1 MSAAVAADRGAEPEE
16 PDPGK
21 SSRPGDPPLRPGPAG
36 IAAAVFGARLPL
48 AVRYAQW
55 LAGAGVERGLI
66 GPHETDRLWDRHLL
80 NCVAAAALI
89 PPGSSVVDLG
99 SGAGLPGIVLAIARP
114 DLTVTLVEPMQRRA
128 VFLEVVVADLG
139 LDTVAVRRAR
149 AEDLKTPR
157 LDADVVSARAVA
169 PINRLAALAAPLL
182 RVGGQLLALK
192 GAGIVDELGAG
203 WASVRRAAMGDDA
216 TLFAVLPG
224 EPSNA
229 ARVGA
234 AASLPS
240 DVGRL
245 PGVDLVAR
253 LSWTVDGAP
262 VDCAG
267 GPNVA
272 QSDAEPLALILRLRR
287 SAHGVSQ
294 TRRPGLG

>member
-1 MSAAVAADRGAEPEE
+1 MSVAVAADRGAEPEALE
-16 PDPGK
+16 PSEP
-21 SSRPGDPPLRPGPAG
+21 SPHGDPPQRPVPPG
-36 IAAAVFGARLPL
+36 IAAVVFGARLPL
-48 AVRYAQW
+48 AVRYAEW

-89 PPGSSVVDLG
+89 PVGSSVVDLG

-139 LDTVAVRRAR
+139 LKAVAVRRAR
-149 AEDLKTPR
+149 AEDLKKPR
-157 LDADVVSARAVA
+157 LGADVVTARAVA
-169 PINRLAALAAPLL
+169 PISRLVALAVPLL

-192 GAGIVDELGAG
+192 GAGIVEEVAVG
-203 WASVRRAAMGDDA
+203 WGSVRRSAMGDDA

-224 EPSNA
+224 EP
-229 ARVGA
+229 GA
-234 AASLPS
+234 AIGADSATPLPS
-240 DVGRL
+240 DAGWL

-253 LSWTVDGAP
+253 MSWSAQGASA
-262 VDCAG
+262 DRSDDANG
-267 GPNVA
+267 T
-272 QSDAEPLALILRLRR
+272 QSDVEALALILRLRR
-287 SAHGVSQ
+287 SAQGLSQ